1 MKHAI
6 LVSDE
11 MVTLIGRGPAPAIK
25 ADDDRVVFA
34 FGGLSDGGSPVLAYR
49 DGAEL
54 DDISGYPLV
63 FVVRRAACRRL
74 FAARPD
80 GSQTWHLTSPLR
92 SLALSIIDCEAVG
105 EARTTLRLARSIE
118 LLCQIHAS
126 LAEGALA
133 PAAGEGSLSE
143 LDVARIASVRREV
156 DQRWHEKL
164 TIAELA
170 RVGGVNRDKLVRG
183 FRDLYGATI
192 AEMLTERRL
201 QEARRMLLSTD
212 LPVSLVAYRC
222 SYHNNAAFTRAF
234 NRRFGIAPSGL
245 RRTGIA
251 A

>member
-1 MKHAI
+1 MKQAI
-6 LVSDE
+6 FVSDE
-11 MVTLIGRGPAPAIK
+11 MVTLIGSGAEPALQV
-25 ADDDRVVFA
+25 DDDRVVFA
-34 FGGLSDGGSPVLAYR
+34 FGGLSDGGLPLLAYR

-54 DDISGYPLV
+54 EDIDRYPLV

-92 SLALSIIDCEAVG
+92 ALALSIIECEAEG
-105 EARTTLRLARSIE
+105 EACTTLRLARSIE
-118 LLCQIHAS
+118 LLCQLHAA
-126 LAEGALA
+126 LANRALA
-133 PAAGEGSLSE
+133 PATGEGSLSE

-170 RVGGVNRDKLVRG
+170 RAGGVNRDKLVRG

-212 LPVSLVAYRC
+212 LPISLVAYRC
-222 SYHNNAAFTRAF
+222 SYNNNAAFARAF